1 MHSGFAYR
9 IGVDRY
15 HCIFAVRFFSGP
27 LKTDTIKYMSALSFC
42 SNVSFLGCKRTKI
55 ITTKMKKV
63 LLTFC
68 AVLMTVMSFAQATLI
83 TRVNFYKAYL
93 DVPIVKKA
101 SLANGKM
108 TEEMMDYIMKK
119 SNPADVKYA
128 IVNALGYDGKAA
140 NNGETN
146 EKFCSDYLKANY
158 ENGYWANVIAIS
170 GISASMSM
178 QLYLIYCDPL
188 NKQALTFAE
197 VANNQNVAN
206 MNTTGLSK
214 ATDIIYNMIAIE
226 STMEDVG
233 DVTPMGTQEG
243 FIEPVKDIL
252 SICYSDADLHLND
265 MRKSALD
272 IIYNFFK
279 EYDREV
285 ATIKIVNK
293 SSNPYQISINGDV
306 IGNLGGGRTYEKEVD
321 PGYYHIKAVQVSGYM
336 FSPTVNNRDVNVENG
351 DSKTVYVGF
360 ED

>member
-1 MHSGFAYR
+1 
-9 IGVDRY
+9 
-15 HCIFAVRFFSGP
+15 
-27 LKTDTIKYMSALSFC
+27 
-42 SNVSFLGCKRTKI
+42 
-55 ITTKMKKV
+55 MKK
-63 LLTFC
+63 LILTLC
-68 AVLMTVMSFAQATLI
+68 AVFVTMMSFAQYTLI
-83 TRVNFYKAYL
+83 TRVNFYQKYL

-108 TEEMMDYIMKK
+108 SEEMMDFIMKK

-128 IVNALGYDGKAA
+128 IVNALGFDGKAA
-140 NNGETN
+140 NNGEAN

-158 ENGYWANVIAIS
+158 ENGYWANVIDIS
-170 GISASMSM
+170 GISSTMSL
-178 QLYLIYCDPL
+178 QLYRIYCDPL
-188 NKQALTFAE
+188 SEHAVYLAKK
-197 VANNQNVAN
+197 ANEQNIAN

-214 ATDIIYNMIAIE
+214 ATDIINSMIAIE
-226 STMEDVG
+226 YSMGFVG

-243 FIEPVKDIL
+243 FIEAVKDIL

-306 IGNLGGGRTYEKEVD
+306 IGNLGGGRTYEKEVE